1 MVASPNR
8 RRMVH
13 TMRPLGGRVK
23 GDYGSAFM
31 MTTKF
36 NRTVKGSVMALLV
49 ASALCVLPVPGQAA
63 EVTQLDITGGSINLD
78 FGILGNI
85 TGNFT
90 ADGQILMN
98 QFQPPPN
105 IFDPITISHL
115 TFSIFSSSGGALNL
129 PAPTGQTSGATMT
142 ANLQSLFAGV
152 TSTGWSW
159 VNTNSQMASLNIGG
173 IAGGSFNDTTNAF
186 DISWT
191 RTFTGVPFLTSGTF
205 SLQGAAQVAAV
216 PLPAAALLFGSG
228 LIGLA
233 GVLRKKFGSA

>member
-1 MVASPNR
+1 
-8 RRMVH
+8 
-13 TMRPLGGRVK
+13 
-23 GDYGSAFM
+23 M
-31 MTTKF
+31 MKTKS

-49 ASALCVLPVPGQAA
+49 ASVLCVLPTPSQAA
-63 EVTQLDITGGSINLD
+63 EVTQLDITGGSINLN
-78 FGILGNI
+78 FGILGSI
-85 TGNFT
+85 TGNFN
-90 ADGQILMN
+90 ADGQLLMN

-115 TFSIFSSSGGALNL
+115 TFSIFSSSGGTLNL
-129 PAPTGQTSGATMT
+129 PAPTAQTSEGMGTMT

-152 TSTGWSW
+152 TSTGWGW

-173 IAGGSFNDTTNAF
+173 LASGTFNETTNAF

-191 RTFTGVPFLTSGTF
+191 RAFTGIPFLTTGTF
-205 SLQGAAQVAAV
+205 SLQGTAQLAAV

-233 GVLRKKFGSA
+233 GVLRKKFSLA